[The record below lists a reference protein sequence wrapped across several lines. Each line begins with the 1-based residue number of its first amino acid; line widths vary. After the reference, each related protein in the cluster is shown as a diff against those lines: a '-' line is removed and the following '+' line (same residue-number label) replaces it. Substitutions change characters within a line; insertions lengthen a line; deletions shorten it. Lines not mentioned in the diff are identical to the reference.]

1 MSDEAAVR
9 QLAVPMSVLVVED
22 EQTFQQLCV
31 EVAESCGMKVST
43 ANTVE
48 EALEVLESR
57 AVDIVLTDLKLQQ
70 SNGLELLK
78 RVRDLYPQVA
88 VVVLTQYGT
97 IDSAVAATRMG
108 AADYVTKPF
117 HVEDLKTRLMRVARD
132 VDLRQENQLLRE
144 QLERRAR

>member
-1 MSDEAAVR
+1 M
-9 QLAVPMSVLVVED
+9 
-22 EQTFQQLCV
+22 
-31 EVAESCGMKVST
+31 
-43 ANTVE
+43 
-48 EALEVLESR
+48 
-57 AVDIVLTDLKLQQ
+57 
-70 SNGLELLK
+70 
-78 RVRDLYPQVA
+78 
-88 VVVLTQYGT
+88 VVLTQYGT